1 MQTKKQPLLFVLLL
15 VMALLLAA
23 CGGSNNPEANNAAA
37 NNTAM
42 NEEPTAEPTAE
53 PTVEPT
59 PEPTEAPMLADIVDT
74 AVADGRFTTLV
85 AAVTAA
91 ELVDTLKGE
100 GPFTVFAPTD
110 DAFAA
115 LPEGTVES
123 LLADPA
129 GALTQILLYHVVSGN
144 VMAADVT
151 ALSSAPTV
159 QGEEI
164 SIKVEDGNV
173 YLNDTVQVI
182 ITDIETSNGIIH
194 VIDAVLM
201 PPSLMAAEL
210 GTIPEIAAEAG
221 SFTTLL
227 AAVEAA
233 GLAETLSGA
242 GPFTVFAPT
251 DDAFAA
257 LPEGTVESLLADPTG
272 ALTDILLYH
281 VVEGAVLAETVVA
294 LGSATTIQGEDV
306 TIEVVEGGVVL
317 NGSVKVTATDVMA
330 SNGVIHVIDAVL
342 LPPSLATETRTIP
355 EIAAEAGTFNT
366 LLAAVEAAGL
376 AETLSGEGPFT
387 VFAPTDDAFAALP
400 EGTIDALLADPSGA
414 LTDILLYHVVEGE
427 VLAENVVALSRA
439 TTVQGEGISI
449 RVTPGGVVLN
459 GIALVTVTDIAAAN
473 GVIHVID
480 AVIVPP
486 SILAATLPNIA
497 EAATE
502 AGSFTTLLA
511 AVEAAGLTETLAG
524 PGFFTVFAPT
534 DDAFAALPAGT
545 VEALLADTEALTAIL
560 LYHVV
565 DGTIYAEEVVTLE
578 SLTTLQ
584 GQDITIE
591 VTDDGVILN
600 GTVKIVTTDIVANN
614 GIIHVI
620 DAVLLPPTP

>member
-1 MQTKKQPLLFVLLL
+1 MKTKKQPLLFILLL
-15 VMALLLAA
+15 VIALTVAA
-23 CGGSNNPEANNAAA
+23 CGGANNQNANNAAA
-37 NNTAM
+37 NNNAAADENPTS
-42 NEEPTAEPTAE
+42 EPTAEPTAAPTAE
-53 PTVEPT
+53 PMPS
-59 PEPTEAPMLADIVDT
+59 DIVDI

-123 LLADPA
+123 LLADPS
-129 GALTQILLYHVVSGN
+129 GALTQILLYHVVSGK

-151 ALSSAPTV
+151 TLTSAATV

-182 ITDIETSNGIIH
+182 ITDIEASNGVIH

-201 PPSLMAAEL
+201 PPSTMMEEV
-210 GTIPEIAAEAG
+210 GTIPEVAAEAG
-221 SFTTLL
+221 NFTTLL

-233 GLAETLSGA
+233 GLAETLSGE

-257 LPEGTVESLLADPTG
+257 LPEGTVESLLADPSG

-281 VVEGAVLAETVVA
+281 VVEGAVLAETVVT
-294 LGSATTIQGEDV
+294 LDSAATIQGEEV
-306 TIEVVEGGVVL
+306 TIEVVDGGVVL
-317 NGSVKVTATDVMA
+317 NGSVKVTATDVTA
-330 SNGVIHVIDAVL
+330 SNGIIHVIDAVL
-342 LPPSLATETRTIP
+342 LPPSLAGETRTIP

-400 EGTIDALLADPSGA
+400 EGTVEALLADPSGA
-414 LTDILLYHVVEGE
+414 LTDILLYHVVEGA
-427 VLAENVVALSRA
+427 VLAEDVVSLSRA
-439 TTVQGEGISI
+439 ATVQGEEISI
-449 RVTPGGVVLN
+449 RVTPDGVVLN
-459 GIALVTVTDIAAAN
+459 GIATVTVTDIAAAN

-480 AVIVPP
+480 AVIIPP
-486 SILAATLPNIA
+486 SILAATLPSIA

-502 AGSFTTLLA
+502 AGTFTTLLA

-534 DDAFAALPAGT
+534 DEAFAALPEGT

-584 GQDITIE
+584 GQDITLE
-591 VTDDGVILN
+591 VTSDGVILN
-600 GTVKIVTTDIVANN
+600 GEVMIITTDIVTNN

-620 DAVLLPPTP
+620 DAVLLPPTQ